1 MFAVVEIGGHQF
13 TVKVGD
19 LVVVD
24 RLAAE
29 QNKTIEV
36 NPLLVSDE
44 AGKTSVG
51 TPVLTSNKVSLK
63 VVEHGK
69 GEKVDV
75 LRFKAKKHYWRASG
89 FRASQTTLEVLSIA

>member
-1 MFAVVEIGGHQF
+1 MFAVVEIGGNQY

-19 LVVVD
+19 QITVD

-44 AGKTSVG
+44 SGKTSVG
-51 TPVLTSNKVSLK
+51 TPSLTSNKVSLK

-69 GEKVDV
+69 GEKIDV
-75 LRFKAKKHYWRASG
+75 LRFKAKKHYWRNTG
-89 FRASQTTLEVLSIA
+89 FRASQTTLEVTAIA